1 MWKTKKDERS
11 NKKKIEEKKRKK
23 EREGKKE
30 NYYIQLFLSYIPFIM
45 DVYPRVTREYLYS
58 ISFSIFLIT
67 KFLSNNC
74 M

>member
-1 MWKTKKDERS
+1 MWKTKKDERR
-11 NKKKIEEKKRKK
+11 IEEKKRK
-23 EREGKKE
+23 EGREGKKE
-30 NYYIQLFLSYIPFIM
+30 NYYIQLFLSCIPFIM

-58 ISFSIFLIT
+58 ISFSIFIIT